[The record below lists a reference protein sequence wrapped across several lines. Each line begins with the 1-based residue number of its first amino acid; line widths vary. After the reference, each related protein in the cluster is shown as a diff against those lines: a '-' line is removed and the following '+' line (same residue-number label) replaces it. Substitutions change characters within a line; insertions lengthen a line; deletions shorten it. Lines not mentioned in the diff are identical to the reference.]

1 MSADGVVDGT
11 RVTTVTF
18 QERRRPTMI
27 RTLEGE
33 DVDVRG
39 TFWIEPAT
47 GRVLKSELRTG
58 EGNRRRIRA
67 VITVTYAPNERLLML
82 VPVSM
87 DETYAFKSIHI
98 TGHCHVFELPAIR
111 DRGADHSVTGH
122 PTPGTQHYA
131 LSTPSTE
138 QS

>member
-1 MSADGVVDGT
+1 V
-11 RVTTVTF
+11 
-18 QERRRPTMI
+18 E
-27 RTLEGE
+27 
-33 DVDVRG
+33 VRG

-98 TGHCHVFELPAIR
+98 TGTAMYSNFRRFETEARIIR
-111 DRGADHSVTGH
+111 
-122 PTPGTQHYA
+122 
-131 LSTPSTE
+131 
-138 QS
+138 